1 MTLKL
6 SSKLSDLFDDDE
18 EVEEVPIPKGTFV
31 KETRRLEIESVD
43 EEVHTSLSITC
54 TSP

>member
-6 SSKLSDLFDDDE
+6 STKLSDLFDDDE
-18 EVEEVPIPKGTFV
+18 EEEVVTQKAPV

-43 EEVHTSLSITC
+43 EEVNYSAFYMM
-54 TSP
+54 

>member
-18 EVEEVPIPKGTFV
+18 EVEEAPVQKLPV
-31 KETRRLEIESVD
+31 KEIRRLEVETVD
-43 EEVHTSLSITC
+43 EEVSNLIIVK
-54 TSP
+54 

>member
-18 EVEEVPIPKGTFV
+18 EVEEVPIPKVPV

-43 EEVHTSLSITC
+43 EEVHNSLSITC